1 MFLLTTDCTVLL
13 LLGKLWVS
21 SYMAASS
28 GTNNRSTL
36 LRLSTDS
43 FIILENLE
51 NTSLSLFLVTSCYL
65 VF

>member
-1 MFLLTTDCTVLL
+1 MFLLTATVLL
-13 LLGKLWVS
+13 LLGKLWLC

-51 NTSLSLFLVTSCYL
+51 NTSLSLFLVTSRYL

>member
-13 LLGKLWVS
+13 LLGKLWLR

-28 GTNNRSTL
+28 GTNNRSTIV
-36 LRLSTDS
+36 RLSTDS

-51 NTSLSLFLVTSCYL
+51 TTSRSLFLVTSRY
-65 VF
+65 FDF